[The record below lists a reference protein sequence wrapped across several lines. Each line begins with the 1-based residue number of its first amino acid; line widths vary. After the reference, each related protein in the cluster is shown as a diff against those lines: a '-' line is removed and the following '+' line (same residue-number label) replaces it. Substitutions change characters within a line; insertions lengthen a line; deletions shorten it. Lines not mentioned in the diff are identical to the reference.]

1 MNYIENTLSNDA
13 FSYLRDQQHLGYI
26 ANSGITTMH
35 KVDAIYFYVQGS
47 TKDPGVMDEKIEEF
61 IKILREKY
69 EAMDEKDYPGY
80 YLPDNIDDESEREAE
95 D

>member
-1 MNYIENTLSNDA
+1 
-13 FSYLRDQQHLGYI
+13 
-26 ANSGITTMH
+26 
-35 KVDAIYFYVQGS
+35 
-47 TKDPGVMDEKIEEF
+47 MDEKIEEF